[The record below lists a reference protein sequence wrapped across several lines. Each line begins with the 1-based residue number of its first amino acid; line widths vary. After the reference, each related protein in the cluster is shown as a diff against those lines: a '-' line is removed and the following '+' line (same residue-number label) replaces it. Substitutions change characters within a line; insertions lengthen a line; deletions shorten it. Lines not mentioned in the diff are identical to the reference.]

1 MRELSGDVIAAEQ
14 LRQVV
19 RVKMECMIRLLQRA
33 LNHERLSDGEL
44 SELASGCEWIWSW
57 AANVE
62 RE

>member
-1 MRELSGDVIAAEQ
+1 
-14 LRQVV
+14 
-19 RVKMECMIRLLQRA
+19 
-33 LNHERLSDGEL
+33 LSDGEL